1 MIKISYAI
9 LTHDEGTY
17 VYELLDFLSKNKREI
32 DEIVVVDDYSTDQ
45 LTVDTLNRFKDQGVI
60 KLDHRIFDGDAT
72 QKNYLNSLCSGD
84 FIVQLDADEIIE
96 KEFMDILPDL
106 LESNPD
112 ADLYLVPRINTVAG
126 LTESDIKRWGWVVDD
141 KGRVNFPDYQMRIYK
156 NVPGLKWE
164 GLLHSKM
171 NGAKGVA
178 ALPTDDLF
186 CILHHKKIER
196 QREQNSLY
204 DKIEKNGRTKYK
216 V

>member
-17 VYELLDFLSKNKREI
+17 VYDLLDFLSKNKREI

-60 KLDHRIFDGDAT
+60 KLEHRIFDGDAT

-96 KEFMDILPDL
+96 KEFMDLLPDL

-126 LTESDIKRWGWVVDD
+126 LTEEDVKRWGWIVDD

-164 GLLHSKM
+164 GLLHSRM
-171 NGAKGVA
+171 SGAKGVA
-178 ALPTDDLF
+178 TLPTDDLF

-204 DKIEKNGRTKYK
+204 DRIEKTGRTKYK